1 MKKWSRGHVI
11 GSEVI
16 GHKRAAEV
24 AVAVAVAAA
33 GENII
38 H

>member
-1 MKKWSRGHVI
+1 MKEWSRSPII

-16 GHKRAAEV
+16 GHKGAA
-24 AVAVAVAAA
+24 AVAVAAA